1 MATDSDKLQAVA
13 DYDKLREAAESL
25 HQTGRK
31 LRELQASLHQ
41 LDCGLNT
48 VEDVLRQL
56 AMKLDQEA
64 TAKHAR
70 QS

>member
-13 DYDKLREAAESL
+13 DYDALREAAESL
-25 HQTGRK
+25 SQTGRK

-48 VEDVLRQL
+48 VEDVIWRL
-56 AMKLDQEA
+56 AVKLEQDEVSRG
-64 TAKHAR
+64 H
-70 QS
+70 

>member
-48 VEDVLRQL
+48 VEDVLWRL
-56 AMKLDQEA
+56 AVKLEQEA
-64 TAKHAR
+64 TAKYV
-70 QS
+70 QQP